1 MAEKKKSRHELGPV
15 TKEEVKKAGG
25 SLKEVYRK
33 RAEAGDKG
41 AVETMKRVG
50 RSELE
55 ARKKK
60 DTTSIFHHRTK
71 VVNQVFNQ

>member
-1 MAEKKKSRHELGPV
+1 MAEKKSKHELGPV
-15 TKEEVKKAGG
+15 SKKEVKRAGG

-41 AVETMKRVG
+41 AIETTKRVAK
-50 RSELE
+50 SDLA

-60 DTTSIFHHRTK
+60 DTTSIFHHQSK
-71 VVNQVFNQ
+71 MINQVFND